1 MEEDTGQNA
10 TVSSFMATV
19 GWGLRLGV
27 RRLGVKGGGGG
38 GGMRK
43 RSPTSLKIIKDLQSE
58 TTAVSDHIT
67 VCMLLRERTSSST
80 QSASFVS
87 KTDSFKV
94 SMIGLMRVMRHF
106 DMQQV

>member
-1 MEEDTGQNA
+1 MGLVVEE
-10 TVSSFMATV
+10 
-19 GWGLRLGV
+19 
-27 RRLGVKGGGGG
+27 GGGGVVRG

-43 RSPTSLKIIKDLQSE
+43 RSPTRSKIIKDLQSE

-94 SMIGLMRVMRHF
+94 SMIIRHRVRKLLAQDRLKLMLR
-106 DMQQV
+106 QC

>member
-1 MEEDTGQNA
+1 MGLVVEE
-10 TVSSFMATV
+10 
-19 GWGLRLGV
+19 
-27 RRLGVKGGGGG
+27 GGGGVVRG

-43 RSPTSLKIIKDLQSE
+43 RSPTRSKIIKDLQSE

-87 KTDSFKV
+87 KTDFFKV
-94 SMIGLMRVMRHF
+94 SMIIRHRVRKLLAQDRLKLMLR
-106 DMQQV
+106 QC